1 MTRSKSRNR
10 TITSPKAPRRPH
22 NAGKSPTFRSV
33 GELARSIGAEPRRAT
48 LRGKEVVMSQAE
60 RLCRVTVEMAINGSV
75 SDLMLLIQ
83 TMIDHPQIAGSA
95 RERLVLFLAGDD
107 AAL

>member
-1 MTRSKSRNR
+1 MTRSKSRKG
-10 TITSPKAPRRPH
+10 TGKPPRRPH
-22 NAGKSPTFRSV
+22 NARKSPKFQSV

-48 LRGKEVVMSQAE
+48 MSGQEVVMSQAE
-60 RLCRVTVEMAINGSV
+60 RLCRLIVERAINGSV
-75 SDLMLLIQ
+75 SDLKLVIQ
-83 TMIDHPQIAGSA
+83 TMIDHPRIAGSA

>member
-1 MTRSKSRNR
+1 MTKNNNR
-10 TITSPKAPRRPH
+10 TAQAPKAPRRPH
-22 NAGKSPTFRSV
+22 NAGKSPTFQSV

-48 LRGKEVVMSQAE
+48 MSGKEVVMSQAE
-60 RLCRVTVEMAINGSV
+60 RLCRLIVETAINGSV
-75 SDLMLLIQ
+75 SDLKLVIQ

-95 RERLVLFLAGDD
+95 RERLVMFLAGDD